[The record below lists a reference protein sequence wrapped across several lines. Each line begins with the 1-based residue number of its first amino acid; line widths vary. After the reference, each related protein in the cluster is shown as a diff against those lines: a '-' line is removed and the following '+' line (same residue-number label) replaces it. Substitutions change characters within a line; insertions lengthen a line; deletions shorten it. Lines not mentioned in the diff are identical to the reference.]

1 MDTHA
6 GRIAV
11 AEGKLLKL
19 LAGVKEW
26 RAEPVNTIR
35 HLAEQRGRL
44 IHYPQG
50 ISHVRILATELSWH
64 IGTEEE
70 PDYDREVQMDPALCA
85 LAEGIESLISEFGVK
100 LWTPR
105 APLVATSGV
114 LLGRSL

>member
-1 MDTHA
+1 M
-6 GRIAV
+6 
-11 AEGKLLKL
+11 
-19 LAGVKEW
+19 W
-26 RAEPVNTIR
+26 
-35 HLAEQRGRL
+35 L
-44 IHYPQG
+44 IHYSQG

-64 IGTEEE
+64 IETEEE
-70 PDYDREVQMDPALCA
+70 PDYDREVQMGPALCA